1 VFVVVSDIDPFR
13 CWLCTEEM
21 PEAPTLTYTTSAMGR
36 VIWRRS
42 GCGEAKGRVPS

>member
-1 VFVVVSDIDPFR
+1 V
-13 CWLCTEEM
+13 
-21 PEAPTLTYTTSAMGR
+21 PEAPTLTYATSTKVGR

>member
-1 VFVVVSDIDPFR
+1 MLSLFSILTVQVLAGQLLVPVSAHAD
-13 CWLCTEEM
+13 LCD
-21 PEAPTLTYTTSAMGR
+21 LKYG